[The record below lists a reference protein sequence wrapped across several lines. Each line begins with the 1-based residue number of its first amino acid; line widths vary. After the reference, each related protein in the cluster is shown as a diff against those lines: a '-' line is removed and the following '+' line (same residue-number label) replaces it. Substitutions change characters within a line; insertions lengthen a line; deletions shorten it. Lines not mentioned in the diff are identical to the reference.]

1 MKQSGKVFHMIVL
14 TFACAALAAHGDAT
28 EVVPAPPGVDGEHRV
43 VAVPIAEGVEIE
55 MVEATNGFFIGKYE
69 VTQEQ
74 WKAMMKT
81 SPFNLIGARRPA
93 EHVPWHDAQEFI
105 RRVNALD
112 GTRDA
117 GLRFRLPTEDEWELC
132 CRAGSTNDLGILAS
146 GEEPALKDVAWYRAT
161 SDQATHEVGTLKPN
175 AWGIYDMFGNVLE
188 MCDTFVFGGYIIKG
202 GGWFSPATS
211 CRASYRF
218 PMFTY
223 VHHDDLGFR
232 LAADMQMENGKPKM
246 ENAGG
251 RGK

>member
-14 TFACAALAAHGDAT
+14 TFACAALAAHGDAA
-28 EVVPAPPGVDGEHRV
+28 EVMPAPPGVGGAHRV
-43 VAVPIAEGVEIE
+43 GAVPIADGVEIE

-112 GTRDA
+112 GARDA

-146 GEEPALKDVAWYRAT
+146 GEVPALKDVAWYRAT